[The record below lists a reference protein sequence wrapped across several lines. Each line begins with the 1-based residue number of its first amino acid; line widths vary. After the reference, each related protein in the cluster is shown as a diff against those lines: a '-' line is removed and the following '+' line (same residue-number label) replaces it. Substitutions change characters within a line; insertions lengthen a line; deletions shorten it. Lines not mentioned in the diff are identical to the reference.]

1 MGISL
6 IVSTYSKRKRQYVSQ
21 GVNKI
26 INQRFSKYE
35 NAVSPLKGDLSI
47 ILEGKYKNP
56 TTIKL
61 PLDKQE
67 NFLANQIE
75 TLDNIGVDK
84 LRKTTI
90 YLDPIMEYYYNAIID
105 KATKFGMSNDFIK
118 YYDRHLKKFTDYYR
132 EIYNEQRAKLNGVQL
147 GKIGEDRMEKELKSF
162 EKVQGFKTLSNV
174 QLQFGNKSFET
185 DFLVFSKHGI
195 FSIEVKNIGEHA
207 NYSIQ
212 INPDGQWL
220 KVFDNDN
227 KVPMQD
233 ISSQVNYHMSMTDG
247 LFGQYIEETGNQVPE
262 VKPIIIIANNNVVV
276 NNLTNLP
283 IYRVSQFI
291 HIMRNEPVIM
301 NDTEIEQ
308 LYNWISQFQVPTKSY
323 EVLDYTEC
331 IKQGYQVFEEISVHL
346 NVIDELVNDLA
357 FNTDDYFKKEIKKSI
372 KH

>member
-6 IVSTYSKRKRQYVSQ
+6 IVSTYSKRKRHYVSQ

-67 NFLANQIE
+67 NFLANQVE

-220 KVFDNDN
+220 KVFDNGN